1 LKIVY
6 NKFLK
11 VSPTGGD
18 LEGVTM
24 NKAASVYKAKF
35 SLVSGCCFFML
46 IGFALHTNAQTRGK
60 VEVVKDARIDS
71 FAAKRA
77 TLNKLVGTE
86 ATSANGFRV
95 QIYTGSDRREAY
107 DAQAKFH
114 EQFPDTHTYV
124 IYSEPNFKVRAGDFR
139 TRLEA
144 EKMQEE
150 LKKTFSGMFIISEK
164 INPSASDE

>member
-1 LKIVY
+1 
-6 NKFLK
+6 
-11 VSPTGGD
+11 
-18 LEGVTM
+18 M

-35 SLVSGCCFFML
+35 RLVSGCCFFMIWFL
-46 IGFALHTNAQTRGK
+46 SFHADAQTRGK
-60 VEVVKDARIDS
+60 LEIVKDARIDT

-77 TLNKLVGTE
+77 GLIKLVGTE
-86 ATSANGFRV
+86 ATSANGYRV
-95 QIYTGSDRREAY
+95 QIYTGTDRRGAY

-114 EQFPDTHTYV
+114 EQFPDVHTYV

-144 EKMQEE
+144 EKMEE
-150 LKKTFSGMFIISEK
+150 DLKKSFSGMFIITEK

>member
-1 LKIVY
+1 
-6 NKFLK
+6 
-11 VSPTGGD
+11 
-18 LEGVTM
+18 M

-35 SLVSGCCFFML
+35 SLVSGCCLFIAMCFSL
-46 IGFALHTNAQTRGK
+46 SARAQTRGK
-60 VEVVKDARIDS
+60 LEVVKDARIDS

-77 TLNKLVGTE
+77 GLNKLVGTDV
-86 ATSANGFRV
+86 TSANGYRV

-114 EQFPDTHTYV
+114 EQFPDIHTYV

-144 EKMQEE
+144 EKMEEE
-150 LKKTFSGMFIISEK
+150 LKRIFSGMFIIPEK